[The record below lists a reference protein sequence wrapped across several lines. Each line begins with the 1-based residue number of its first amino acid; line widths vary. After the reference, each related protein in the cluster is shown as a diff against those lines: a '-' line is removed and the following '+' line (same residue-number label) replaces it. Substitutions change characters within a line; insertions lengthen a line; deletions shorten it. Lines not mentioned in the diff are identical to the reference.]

1 MPNNSRKKIINVKE
15 KKIEYK
21 IIRIPESDNLISRT
35 NNFQSYNIKNDSEI
49 KFVINLKIMCVD
61 VNTNTNTNTKEV
73 SIIDLYQINFKWKI
87 YLIWNV

>member
-1 MPNNSRKKIINVKE
+1 
-15 KKIEYK
+15 
-21 IIRIPESDNLISRT
+21 
-35 NNFQSYNIKNDSEI
+35 
-49 KFVINLKIMCVD
+49 MCVD

>member
-35 NNFQSYNIKNDSEI
+35 EI
-49 KFVINLKIMCVD
+49 IFKVII
-61 VNTNTNTNTKEV
+61 
-73 SIIDLYQINFKWKI
+73 
-87 YLIWNV
+87 